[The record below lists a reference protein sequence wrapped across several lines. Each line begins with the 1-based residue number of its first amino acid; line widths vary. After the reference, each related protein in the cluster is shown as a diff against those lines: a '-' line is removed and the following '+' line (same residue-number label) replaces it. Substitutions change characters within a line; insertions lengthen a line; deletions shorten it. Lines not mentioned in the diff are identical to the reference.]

1 MRIVDRF
8 TCAEVLQRLDDYL
21 DRELSPAEM
30 LLVKEHL
37 DECAMCA
44 GEHQYERSILD
55 GVKDKLRRISA
66 PPGLLGRVQA
76 SIARANAE
84 RPVQ

>member
-37 DECAMCA
+37 DGCARCA
-44 GEHQYERSILD
+44 GEHQYERHILD
-55 GVKDKLRRISA
+55 GVKEKLRRISA
-66 PPGLLGRVQA
+66 PPGLLARVQA
-76 SIARANAE
+76 AVARANVE
-84 RPVQ
+84 RPLE